1 MYNIPQLH
9 THALCILFWG
19 FHSNAEKKE
28 EKKWGVNC
36 RKFCVT
42 MHIPGKQVLE
52 KRKMMMIIIITI
64 IFIIIVP
71 FSKSSKMLSGLSVL
85 ITIYLQAKLSS
96 YWGPLKLKKYR
107 MTDLQWYRLYL
118 TTFHHLVGG
127 QECIRNSGYFPT
139 QH

>member
-1 MYNIPQLH
+1 M
-9 THALCILFWG
+9 
-19 FHSNAEKKE
+19 KE
-28 EKKWGVNC
+28 AKKWGVNC

-96 YWGPLKLKKYR
+96 Y
-107 MTDLQWYRLYL
+107 
-118 TTFHHLVGG
+118 
-127 QECIRNSGYFPT
+127 
-139 QH
+139 